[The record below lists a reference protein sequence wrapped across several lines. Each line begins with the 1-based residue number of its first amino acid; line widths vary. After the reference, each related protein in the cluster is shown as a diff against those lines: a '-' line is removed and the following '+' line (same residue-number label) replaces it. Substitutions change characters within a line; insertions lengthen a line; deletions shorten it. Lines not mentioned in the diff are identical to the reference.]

1 MKRVMFGGSFDPVHI
16 GHVSLVKTLLLEQD
30 VGIVT
35 VVPAKCSPFKTDK
48 KLCEN
53 QKRLEMCRLAFEGIP
68 NVEISDME
76 FEMPSPSFTVSTLN
90 ELNKRFPGDSLGLL
104 MGGDSVMG
112 LGRWKEYDR
121 ILQMAEIFA
130 AVREDADLNAI
141 KNELERLF
149 AHYRIVNMPKLL
161 VSSTEIRSRLAKGMS
176 CEKFLCPK
184 VEKYITDNRLY
195 QD

>member
-1 MKRVMFGGSFDPVHI
+1 
-16 GHVSLVKTLLLEQD
+16 
-30 VGIVT
+30 
-35 VVPAKCSPFKTDK
+35 
-48 KLCEN
+48 
-53 QKRLEMCRLAFEGIP
+53 
-68 NVEISDME
+68 
-76 FEMPSPSFTVSTLN
+76 
-90 ELNKRFPGDSLGLL
+90 
-104 MGGDSVMG
+104 
-112 LGRWKEYDR
+112 
-121 ILQMAEIFA
+121 MAEIFA